1 MGIDSA
7 TAGAAIV
14 LFFATNGVIMGILYA
29 VQPTTLVT
37 PDTQKFLTLRALGV
51 SIAFSAVF
59 AFIVAHISV
68 QVDMQFARK
77 QLLLA
82 KVGAAK

>member
-1 MGIDSA
+1 MGIDSE

-14 LFFATNGVIMGILYA
+14 LFFVTTGVIMGILYA
-29 VQPTTLVT
+29 VRPATLVT
-37 PDTQKFLTLRALGV
+37 PDNQKFLTFRALGM
-51 SIAFSAVF
+51 SIAFAAVF